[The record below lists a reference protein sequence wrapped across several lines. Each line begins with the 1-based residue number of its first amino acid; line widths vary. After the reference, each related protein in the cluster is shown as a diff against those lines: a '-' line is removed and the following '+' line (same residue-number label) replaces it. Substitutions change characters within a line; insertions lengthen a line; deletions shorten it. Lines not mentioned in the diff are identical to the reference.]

1 MKTLMTKQT
10 AINQAVVSSLTSN
23 TSSLKRKSPNRLL
36 IQVLPALAVVG
47 LFAPSAAW
55 AADYNF
61 NDNGGTGYVIDGK
74 LWNDA
79 AGTSGSGTAVTSDD
93 IVAGY
98 YYDDSTAVSGGNITV
113 SGSTAAES
121 IVGGYSYEGSVS
133 GNTVTL
139 DNATVTTDSE
149 GSISGGYSDGDVSIS
164 NNKVVMS
171 GGSVTGDVYGGY
183 LESNA
188 DDDDT
193 AGSGTSDVTGNTVE
207 ISNGATVTGIVAGG
221 RNYGNG
227 GVSGNT
233 ATVNGATVYGSV
245 AGGYAEGSGT
255 ISGNTVTITNSTVS
269 SADQF
274 TAGGISDEGNVTGN
288 TLNISNSTIEGR
300 VYAGYSE
307 SGSVTNNTVTISGSS
322 MDLGNAYLYGYNG
335 SSGSGN
341 TLNLSGFSGGV
352 GNIEKFDNINID
364 LAGVTLS
371 SDTPVIALTASST
384 DLSNTNIT
392 ITSSSGAVTTSGALA
407 DKYTIIYSI
416 SDLTLTGATASGTIT
431 IMQDSALYADYSLYV
446 DEYSNTVLAVAPNY
460 FAGAGDGDG
469 IGVKTTPAV
478 NILPEQHLAVA
489 SFLNTATDFALDRKI
504 DCSANEDGSVGTCF
518 FGAVSGGQLRQKLHG
533 SSASTREDGTHFFI
547 GVQTKFNNDTSKD
560 IIGAIWAEAGWG
572 TVKATNSY
580 AGSRGHDSYYGLGI
594 RGEHRQKEGALA
606 GAYAQV
612 FAHAGTAGYDI
623 KTTLRS
629 GDSRLSYDKNSMYV
643 GAGIQLG
650 YEYPFNESLS
660 LDTSVKY
667 RWLHLEGFKT
677 TSNSL
682 RYKVKDV
689 ESHRTRLGTRINY
702 GKDKAVSNVY
712 AGIAWEQEYSGRAK
726 GSVDGISMT
735 GTNSLKGSSA
745 VIEAGVKFKPSKK
758 SRWSFDGSV
767 EGYVGK
773 REGVLGNLVVNY
785 TF

>member
-1 MKTLMTKQT
+1 MKTLMTQQT
-10 AINQAVVSSLTSN
+10 AVNQAVISSITSN
-23 TSSLKRKSPNRLL
+23 TQSVKRKAPNRLL
-36 IQVLPALAVVG
+36 TQVLPALAVMG
-47 LFAPSAAW
+47 LLAPSAAW
-55 AADYNF
+55 ADGELSF

-74 LWNDA
+74 MYYDA
-79 AGTSGSGTAVTSDD
+79 DGTSGPGTAVTSDNV
-93 IVAGY
+93 VAGY
-98 YYDDSTAVSGGNITV
+98 YYDDSTAASGGNVTV
-113 SGSTAAES
+113 TGSTEADS

-139 DNATVTTDSE
+139 NNATVTLEDE
-149 GSISGGYSDGDVSIS
+149 GFVTGGYSDGDVTVS
-164 NNKVVMS
+164 NNKLVMS
-171 GGSVTGDVYGGY
+171 GGSVTGDIYAGY
-183 LESNA
+183 IENEDS
-188 DDDDT
+188 
-193 AGSGTSDVTGNTVE
+193 SSDVTGNTVE
-207 ISNGATVTGIVAGG
+207 ISNGATVTGTVAGG
-221 RNYGNG
+221 RVYGSGNLSGNSVTIDGATIYG
-227 GVSGNT
+227 GIAGGSTEGSGNVSGNT
-233 ATVNGATVYGSV
+233 VSINNTKVSAFGGASLFI
-245 AGGYAEGSGT
+245 AGGISDSGNVT
-255 ISGNTVTITNSTVS
+255 GNTVTITNST
-269 SADQF
+269 
-274 TAGGISDEGNVTGN
+274 IEGNIYGGY
-288 TLNISNSTIEGR
+288 ISGD
-300 VYAGYSE
+300 G
-307 SGSVTNNTVTISGSS
+307 GSVTNNTVTISGSS
-322 MDLGNAYLYGYNG
+322 MDLENANLYGYNNG
-335 SSGSGN
+335 ATGSGN
-341 TLNLSGFSGGV
+341 TLNFSGYSGTL
-352 GNIEKFDNINID
+352 GNIGNFDNINID
-364 LAGVTLS
+364 LAGVTIS
-371 SDTPVIALTASST
+371 SDMPVIVLTASST
-384 DLSNTNIT
+384 NLSNTKISV
-392 ITSSSGAVTTSGALA
+392 TSSSGSVTTSGALA

-416 SDLTLTGATASGTIT
+416 GDLTLTGATGSGSIT
-431 IMQDSALYADYSLYV
+431 VMQDSALYAEYSLYV

-469 IGVKTTPAV
+469 IGAKTTPAV

-518 FGAVSGGQLRQKLHG
+518 FGAISGGQLRQKLHG
-533 SSASTREDGTHFFI
+533 GSASTREDGTHFFI

-560 IIGAIWAEAGWG
+560 IIGAVWAEAGWG

-612 FAHAGTAGYDI
+612 FAHAGSAGYDI

-650 YEYPFNESLS
+650 YEFPFNDSLS

-682 RYKVKDV
+682 KYKVKDV

-745 VIEAGVKFKPSKK
+745 VIEAGVKFKPSKN